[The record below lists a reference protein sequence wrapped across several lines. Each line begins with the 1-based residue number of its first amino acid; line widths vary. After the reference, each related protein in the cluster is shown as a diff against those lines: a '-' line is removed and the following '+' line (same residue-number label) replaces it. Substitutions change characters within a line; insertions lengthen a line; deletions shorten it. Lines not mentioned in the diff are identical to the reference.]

1 MNEISIITPVYN
13 EQDNIAPFVNKIEEV
28 MKKINQNYELIFILD
43 PGSDGTENVIYKKF
57 SA

>member
-43 PGSDGTENVIYKKF
+43 PG
-57 SA
+57 